1 MAPENQ
7 KSPFMVVVKVTT
19 YTENGHPFGITEWN
33 VRADTL
39 KALKSE
45 VDKFKAQFDYQNEE
59 SGGKMTIAFGPE
71 LELNRETGKWNRKR
85 RKKEGCFHGFWR
97 ACRLLYRL
105 LPGRMRKNNK
115 FNHNHGY
122 SNNLHKSHSL

>member
-71 LELNRETGKWNRKR
+71 LELNRETGKYGPMEQEAEKKR
-85 RKKEGCFHGFWR
+85 GMFS
-97 ACRLLYRL
+97 RLLEGMS
-105 LPGRMRKNNK
+105 PTVPFASRKDEK
-115 FNHNHGY
+115 E
-122 SNNLHKSHSL
+122 